1 MSLHSPFKR
10 MPLISKRSMV
20 EKRKAQSLAQAP
32 KTESQCCA
40 AALSFLT
47 VIRLRLFGFRS
58 NGSSDLTDKAD
69 MKASCRTSCNLQDMV
84 FVSALVVM

>member
-1 MSLHSPFKR
+1 
-10 MPLISKRSMV
+10 MV
-20 EKRKAQSLAQAP
+20 EKRKAKSLAQAP
-32 KTESQCCA
+32 KTESQCCPGRA
-40 AALSFLT
+40 IIST